1 MRNTKLILLLL
12 AALLIGMCA
21 GFYINSA
28 IIRAAFAPITSPGQ
42 HTSQHHRPPSK
53 RLDLTLSSVRKSSPP
68 CKLLPHGRNPR
79 EAAPCSTS

>member
-28 IIRAAFAPITSPGQ
+28 IIRARIRACYG
-42 HTSQHHRPPSK
+42 
-53 RLDLTLSSVRKSSPP
+53 
-68 CKLLPHGRNPR
+68 
-79 EAAPCSTS
+79 